1 MSPAVKKFGIN
12 FLQLTLNVSAV
23 GTLVMTVLWTFARP
37 YVITEIDTRM
47 VKNNEWVKDTYFEPL
62 KRDLNVEEVK
72 KANKELVSELT
83 EVKIQMAELRTEM
96 RLMRR

>member
-23 GTLVMTVLWTFARP
+23 GTLVMTALWTFARP